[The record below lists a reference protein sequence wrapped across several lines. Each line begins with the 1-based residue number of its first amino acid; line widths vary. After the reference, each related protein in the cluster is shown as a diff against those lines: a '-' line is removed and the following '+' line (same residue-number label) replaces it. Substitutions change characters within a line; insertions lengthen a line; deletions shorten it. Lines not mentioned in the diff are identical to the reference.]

1 MERSIKSNEL
11 FKEALSV
18 MPAGVTSN
26 FRAWE
31 KSIVAKRAYK
41 GHIVDVDGKDYID
54 YRLGFGPV
62 ILGHGYPKI
71 TKKILEVLSE
81 GNDYAFTTEL
91 EIKVAKKMKKMCPCI
106 DLVRFVNSGT
116 EATMHAIRV
125 ARAYTGKEKIIK
137 FEGHYHGMYDYMLFS
152 TYPSPSAVGVIN
164 DPIKVQATSG
174 IPSCIKDL
182 VITLPWNNFEAIEK
196 VAKRE
201 ANNVAA
207 IITEPVMG
215 NMNSIMP
222 KEGYLKH
229 LKEVTEDND
238 ILLIFDEVK
247 TGFRMAEGGAQE
259 IYNVKPDLACYA
271 KAMGNGFP
279 VGAFGGIKEIM
290 ELIGPEGVA
299 HGGTFTGNAVSM
311 AAVDATLEEIS
322 GAKVIESINDFGN
335 NLIKG
340 IGEVMEDNNI
350 NYTIQGFPGMFGFFF
365 TELEEVRQLR
375 DIKYCDM

>member
-125 ARAYTGKEKIIK
+125 ARAYTGKEKIVDTMGRVEK
-137 FEGHYHGMYDYMLFS
+137 FR
-152 TYPSPSAVGVIN
+152 
-164 DPIKVQATSG
+164 
-174 IPSCIKDL
+174 
-182 VITLPWNNFEAIEK
+182 
-196 VAKRE
+196 KR
-201 ANNVAA
+201 
-207 IITEPVMG
+207 MQ
-215 NMNSIMP
+215 
-222 KEGYLKH
+222 KK
-229 LKEVTEDND
+229 
-238 ILLIFDEVK
+238 
-247 TGFRMAEGGAQE
+247 AEFQ
-259 IYNVKPDLACYA
+259 K
-271 KAMGNGFP
+271 
-279 VGAFGGIKEIM
+279 
-290 ELIGPEGVA
+290 
-299 HGGTFTGNAVSM
+299 
-311 AAVDATLEEIS
+311 
-322 GAKVIESINDFGN
+322 
-335 NLIKG
+335 KG
-340 IGEVMEDNNI
+340 
-350 NYTIQGFPGMFGFFF
+350 
-365 TELEEVRQLR
+365 
-375 DIKYCDM
+375 KKK